1 MPASAQLS
9 PVADTAALWLEQR
22 GAEAACERNV
32 FVVCSGDS
40 CRHAGSNRL
49 LALLQRAS
57 AHPSKGQ
64 DVRISSSKCLGRCGT
79 APAMV
84 KNGRLVGWV
93 SLRGLKSE
101 LQRLGLFPKTA
112 LGLRAGRG

>member
-9 PVADTAALWLEQR
+9 PVAIEAARLLKQR
-22 GAEAACERNV
+22 GAEATSDRYV
-32 FVVCSGDS
+32 FVVCSGDT
-40 CRHAGSNRL
+40 CRHAGSDL
-49 LALLQRAS
+49 LLGLLQRAS
-57 AHPSKGQ
+57 AHPVNGH
-64 DVRISSSKCLGRCGT
+64 DVRISSSKCLQRCGT

-101 LQRLGLFPKTA
+101 LLRLGLFPTA
-112 LGLRAGRG
+112 S